1 MKKIIIGL
9 VFLLSV
15 TLSYAQNSLQ
25 KASPESV
32 GMSSERLERLDEQM
46 HEFVDNGQLSAVHSA
61 IIRKGKLV
69 HWDTYGHEDVDS
81 ADPLKDNTIWRIYSM
96 TKPIV
101 SVAAMM
107 LYEQGHF
114 QLNDPLHKYIPEM
127 KDLNVHVGGGKVEKA
142 KRSIRIVD
150 IFRHTS
156 GIGYG
161 WSGGYVDSLYA
172 GTDRRS
178 METIEG
184 LVKGLSKL
192 PLYSEPGDHWRYGLS
207 TDVLGYLVEVL
218 SGQPL
223 DEYLQEHIFT
233 PLMMTDTHFEIPD
246 SKDDRFITNYT
257 TDRETGKLKVI
268 DAPSFSPYCKE
279 VTFFSGGGG
288 LASTAED
295 YLRFCQMLIRGGELE
310 GERLLSPKTIELMTQ
325 DHSAHSAHHGGPVV
339 MPTNGTGFGLGFAVT
354 KNLADTNLTGSLGS
368 YGWGGAAGTYFR
380 IDPEEDLILLFMIQ
394 LMPYNQLKA
403 QEKFHTMVYQSI
415 VD

>member
-1 MKKIIIGL
+1 MNKPFL
-9 VFLLSV
+9 VLPFILLSAYCF
-15 TLSYAQNSLQ
+15 SQNSLP

-32 GMSSERLERLDEQM
+32 GISSERLERLDEQM
-46 HEFVDNGQLSAVHSA
+46 HKFVDDGQLSAVHSA

-81 ADPLKDNTIWRIYSM
+81 DDRLKDNSIWRIYSM
-96 TKPIV
+96 SKPIV

-114 QLNDPLHKYIPEM
+114 QLNDPLYKYIPEM
-127 KDLNVHVGGGKVEKA
+127 KDLNVHVGNGELEKA
-142 KRSIRIVD
+142 KKPIKVVD
-150 IFRHTS
+150 LFRHTS

-172 GTDRRS
+172 AADRKS
-178 METIEG
+178 MNTTAG
-184 LVKGLSKL
+184 LVKNLSKL

-223 DEYLQEHIFT
+223 DEYLKEHIFS
-233 PLMMTDTHFEIPD
+233 PLSMNDTHFEIPD
-246 SKDDRFITNYT
+246 SKDDRFVTNYT
-257 TDRETGKLKVI
+257 TDKETGKLKVI

-295 YLRFCQMLIRGGELE
+295 YLRFCQMLINGGELE
-310 GERLLSPKTIELMTQ
+310 GKRLLSPKTIELMTQ
-325 DHSAHSAHHGGPVV
+325 DHSAHAAHDGGPVV
-339 MPTNGTGFGLGFAVT
+339 MPTFGTGFGLGFAVT
-354 KNLADTNLTGSLGS
+354 KNLAYTGLTGSLGA

-380 IDPEEDLILLFMIQ
+380 IDPEEDLILLLMIQ
-394 LMPYNQLKA
+394 LMPYDHLKA
-403 QEKFHTMVYQSI
+403 REKFHTMVYQSI
-415 VD
+415 ID